1 MFAQLKKFILA
12 SGVSGNEKGI
22 SSVIAADIA
31 PYVDE
36 VYSDAMGNLIA
47 HKRGRRENAKK
58 LMFAAHM
65 DEIGFMV
72 TFIDEKGFLR
82 TTKMGGINYAA
93 AAFSSVVFD
102 NGTVG
107 AIVPDGRT
115 APKDY
120 RAEVFAPRTPT
131 SSCTVKTKYVS
142 FSQFF
147 IAFAVSKSI

>member
-47 HKRGRRENAKK
+47 HKKGSSENAKK

-65 DEIGFMV
+65 DEIGFMA
-72 TFIDEKGFLR
+72 TFIDEKGFIR
-82 TTKMGGINYAA
+82 VSKMGGINYANVA
-93 AAFSSVVFD
+93 KIMNLPS
-102 NGTVG
+102 T
-107 AIVPDGRT
+107 RL
-115 APKDY
+115 
-120 RAEVFAPRTPT
+120 T
-131 SSCTVKTKYVS
+131 STDSTTHWS
-142 FSQFF
+142 P
-147 IAFAVSKSI
+147 